1 MLKRQRPHSPFP
13 AARYGDSDAKSV
25 DTPLELSERL
35 AKRRR
40 YIESP
45 LDEEED
51 FHSES
56 GPRHDT
62 FASNDEEDGRETEY
76 YAGDSR
82 RWQEQ
87 AGIYKESNTLLHDLH
102 AEQRHRMIFAA
113 NSQATLS
120 ISSRTPSLQSEQQ
133 SRSLSLPHACKPS
146 ASDPSSDARNDEAE
160 SQVVADRYEET
171 NRYARPD

>member
-1 MLKRQRPHSPFP
+1 MAYVSNCHRGGTLLAHRSQSIYRLSLTNFHNGRHGYGRDDGVFWLRQ
-13 AARYGDSDAKSV
+13 
-25 DTPLELSERL
+25 
-35 AKRRR
+35 
-40 YIESP
+40 
-45 LDEEED
+45 
-51 FHSES
+51 
-56 GPRHDT
+56 
-62 FASNDEEDGRETEY
+62 ETE
-76 YAGDSR
+76 AETTR
-82 RWQEQ
+82 PKEVRQEQ

-171 NRYARPD
+171 NRYDRPD